1 MVAISQSNVE
11 YYGRNLTGLF
21 DPNISTEQRIEKGA
35 DFINSVFITAAYANA
50 QEEANEK
57 IRQNEEK
64 NNNLNTATNN
74 QTETNKKAIET
85 ITNKITENENKIK
98 EILEAIKGLEEKK
111 DEINQKVLEHKIE
124 IEKQKKRYNDA
135 VEAKDRTEQRKALD
149 AISEEGKAIQGL
161 LSQAETLSKEQQN
174 FNEQGEQYK
183 SENIS
188 LQTESEETV
197 KEGQDKLNAIN
208 VQAAANKAETAGL
221 SADAAK
227 YAQKAAEYTAKAMA
241 LKTGGTLTGLLTF
254 GASSVAS
261 EAAAAELT
269 KKAAE
274 NTSASATITQ
284 GIGSI
289 LPVITST
296 ISEIQTNNGY
306 LVSSGSALNSLTT
319 SAGNDAET
327 FDGISNAVGRWFDS
341 TQNWKQVNENIQT
354 AVDTA
359 YNEVS
364 EEESKEN
371 SENEDSTDKN
381 NNNEKRKL
389 NADTNF
395 QIDAA

>member
-64 NNNLNTATNN
+64 NNNWNTAANN
-74 QTETNKKAIET
+74 QAETNKKAIET

-381 NNNEKRKL
+381 NNEKRKL

>member
-64 NNNLNTATNN
+64 NNNWNTAANN
-74 QTETNKKAIET
+74 QAETNKKAIET

-135 VEAKDRTEQRKALD
+135 VEAKDLTEQRKALD

-261 EAAAAELT
+261 EAAAAELM

-381 NNNEKRKL
+381 NNEKRKL